1 MNLIFKNKMLM
12 AIDAALKEGVERRG
26 GIPKEIQIE
35 KGELVAFVK
44 EVLYLRQEKKD
55 GNLRDRANVAD
66 LVTTE
71 YHDESSKKLMF
82 ELNTV
87 SPSKNTWIQLLT
99 AWSTGQIKFFYKYNG
114 QNIPIIIPKLKYKD
128 ADARTATED
137 ETW

>member
-12 AIDAALKEGVERRG
+12 AIDGMLKEGVERRG
-26 GIPKEIQIE
+26 GIPKEIQITKE
-35 KGELVAFVK
+35 ELVEFVK

-55 GNLRDRANVAD
+55 GNLRDRANIAD
-66 LVTTE
+66 LVTIE
-71 YHDESSKKLMF
+71 YHDDTCKKLMF

-99 AWSTGQIKFFYKYNG
+99 AWSTGKIKFHYKYNG

-128 ADARTATED
+128 ADARNATE
-137 ETW
+137 EKTW